1 MLKRVKI
8 VAIAIA
14 AIGFAGS
21 AQAADCE
28 GKYQAFWEKISGNP
42 KDIQGVNIST
52 IAAVNRVALRAFDA
66 CQSADDG
73 KFGADFWDQIKGD
86 IKDPK
91 KFWEDLSLYG
101 EAK

>member
-1 MLKRVKI
+1 MKYLKVSAL
-8 VAIAIA
+8 AILAMS
-14 AIGFAGS
+14 FAGS
-21 AQAADCE
+21 AHAANCE
-28 GKYQAFWEKISGNP
+28 DKYQAFWEKISGDS

-66 CQSADDG
+66 CQSGDDAN
-73 KFGADFWDQIKGD
+73 FGADFWEKISGD

-91 KFWEDLSLYG
+91 KFWEDVSLYG